1 MLPLA
6 LDANEPLPVARP
18 RYRQQLPHLERDAL
32 FLTDA
37 GLETML
43 VFQDGIDLPHFAAFD
58 LLRTDAGRTRLRRYY
73 EGFATLAVQQRVG
86 LVLEAPTWRASP
98 DWGARLGYD
107 LAALAAVNRDAIAL
121 LTTLRDAHA
130 CARSPMVVSGN
141 LGPRGDGYVVGQQ
154 MSVAEAREYHAWQ
167 VGVFALTAA
176 DMISVFTM
184 NYAEEAA
191 GIALAARAAEL
202 PLAVSFTLETDGRLP
217 SGQPLAE
224 AIAQVDAA
232 SSDWPAYY
240 MINCAHPDHFAQ
252 LFATAAPWQQRVRG
266 VRANA
271 SRRSHAELEA
281 STTLDAG
288 DPEELGGQYRQLRSA
303 LPQLSVVGGCCGT
316 DHRHVAA
323 IGRALAA
330 AQAAPRGG
338 LAG

>member
-1 MLPLA
+1 MSRMTLDPTQPPARTALYRGRLPQLA
-6 LDANEPLPVARP
+6 
-18 RYRQQLPHLERDAL
+18 RDAL

-43 VFQDGIDLPHFAAFD
+43 VFQDGLALPYFAAFD
-58 LLRTDAGRTRLRRYY
+58 LLRTEAGRARLRRYY
-73 EGFATLAVQQRVG
+73 EGFASMAVQQRAG

-98 DWGARLGYD
+98 EWGVKLGYD
-107 LAALAAVNRDAIAL
+107 LDALAAANREAIAL
-121 LTTLRDAHA
+121 LLDTRDAFA
-130 CARSPMVVSGN
+130 CAHSPMVVSGN
-141 LGPRGDGYVVGQQ
+141 LGPRGDGYVIDKK
-154 MSVAEAREYHAWQ
+154 MSVREAYEYHAWQ
-167 VGVFALTAA
+167 IGVFAGTAV

-191 GIALAARAAEL
+191 GIALAARAVEL

-232 SSDWPAYY
+232 SSAYPAYY
-240 MINCAHPDHFAQ
+240 MVNCAHPEHFAH
-252 LFATAAPWQQRVRG
+252 LFAAPAPWQQRVRA

-271 SRRSHAELEA
+271 SRRSHAELES

-288 DPEELGGQYRQLRSA
+288 DPEELGGQYKRLRSV

-323 IGRALAA
+323 IGRALSQRA
-330 AQAAPRGG
+330 
-338 LAG
+338 